1 MVGPSSGFFHLG
13 GMIVMM
19 TYTVME
25 ISEGDDGAAERK
37 EGTSDL
43 ECKTVHYRLSK

>member
-1 MVGPSSGFFHLG
+1 
-13 GMIVMM
+13 MM

-25 ISEGDDGAAERK
+25 ISEGDDGAAERI

-43 ECKTVHYRLSK
+43 ERKTVQLEFTDLVSSTAKFRRTLES